1 MASDRSASNDY
12 VPCAT
17 LNGRGTHAATA
28 EVIAIIYNFLPSL
41 PLALPSAATRRNHKA
56 VYDHSCS
63 QSVGPPERG
72 TGACVSACAD
82 RNREAASSAAAV
94 PILPR
99 RRGET
104 ATTMRHCIVA
114 KTYEARNK
122 IYAVVFLNARE
133 GAFVP
138 RWQCDC
144 VREADGYE
152 LPKYLS
158 ASERVTPLHPS
169 AQR

>member
-1 MASDRSASNDY
+1 MTRKEGWPAARARRPSLSRMASDRSASNDY

-63 QSVGPPERG
+63 QSVGPPARG
-72 TGACVSACAD
+72 TGVCVSACAD

-94 PILPR
+94 PILPTAR
-99 RRGET
+99 RRDEEGRRRRRCDIALWRKRTKREIRF
-104 ATTMRHCIVA
+104 MRS
-114 KTYEARNK
+114 Y
-122 IYAVVFLNARE
+122 
-133 GAFVP
+133 
-138 RWQCDC
+138 
-144 VREADGYE
+144 
-152 LPKYLS
+152 S
-158 ASERVTPLHPS
+158 
-169 AQR
+169 